1 MRIEEETIIIKD
13 GRSLTLR
20 SAEEK
25 DAETMLDYIRKTAEE
40 THFLIRYPEEISD
53 DLEREKKI
61 ITDNLESEDSVW
73 LTVFDKEKAIGN
85 CSISRHRN
93 HIKLRHLIEVRGS
106 LLYGLFDSKENLIGI
121 SLGKVKHWC
130 GGTEYFIEEFCIR
143 NEYQKK
149 GCGKAFMEMI
159 GESIKKRGLNTIYRM
174 TDRNQPA
181 YGFYKKM
188 GFQELPE
195 LTTFVKE
202 I

>member
-93 HIKLRHLIEVRGS
+93 HIKLRHRCDFAIAIEQEYCRLGLGTILMEKACKKASEMGFEQMELGVYADNDSGIA
-106 LLYGLFDSKENLIGI
+106 LY
-121 SLGKVKHWC
+121 
-130 GGTEYFIEEFCIR
+130 
-143 NEYQKK
+143 Q
-149 GCGKAFMEMI
+149 
-159 GESIKKRGLNTIYRM
+159 
-174 TDRNQPA
+174 
-181 YGFYKKM
+181 KM
-188 GFQELPE
+188 GF
-195 LTTFVKE
+195 KE
-202 I
+202 MGRNLKAFKLKDGTYIDEINMIRFLL